1 MKVTVGR
8 TGEADPADL
17 SERQKRRLQQQPVF
31 PVLLWDGFWMHQH
44 TDAQLSVSSSGF
56 PLMSTVVLSPILS
69 QH

>member
-44 TDAQLSVSSSGF
+44 TDAQL
-56 PLMSTVVLSPILS
+56 
-69 QH
+69 